1 MKKLILTAT
10 MIISITLNLKAQ
22 NFDELPIYPAVP
34 FLTITPDARGGA
46 LSETGAATIPDVSSI
61 YHNPSKY
68 SFIESKAGL
77 IISYSP
83 WLRSIA
89 NDMMINYLGG
99 FYKFNDRQAFA
110 TSIKYFS
117 VGEIQFTNNLG
128 QNTTIFKP
136 NEFAIDGAY
145 ALKLAEKFGGAIS
158 LRFIYSNLT
167 GGSSNVP
174 GSHAGIAVASDL
186 SFFYSKNFEL
196 SDKNANFAWGIN
208 FSNIGT
214 KINYGTNATG
224 FIPSNLK
231 TGVAFT
237 YSFDDFNKIMFA
249 LDINKLLVPS
259 SPIYDSNHTAIIA
272 GTDLNNTSVVEGIFR
287 SFYDAPNGFK
297 EELHELYYSAG
308 SEYIYNNRFFVR
320 GGYYYEH
327 PKKGD
332 RQYFNLG
339 LGFKYSI
346 FNIDFSYLIPVKSKS
361 ALEGTMR
368 FSLNFYFNQ
377 KQ

>member
-1 MKKLILTAT
+1 MKRLILTAAV
-10 MIISITLNLKAQ
+10 IISISLNFKAQ
-22 NFDELPIYPAVP
+22 TFDEIPIYPAVP
-34 FLTITPDARGGA
+34 FLTITPDARGGS
-46 LSETGAATIPDVSSI
+46 LSETGAATTPDVASI

-68 SFIESKAGL
+68 SFIDSKAGI

-110 TSIKYFS
+110 ASIKYFS
-117 VGEIQFTNNLG
+117 VGEIDFTNNFG
-128 QNTTIFKP
+128 DKITVFKP

-145 ALKLAEKFGGAIS
+145 SLKLAENFGGAIS
-158 LRFIYSNLT
+158 LRIIYSNLT
-167 GGSSNVP
+167 GGSSNVT
-174 GSHAGIAVASDL
+174 GSHAGFAVASDL
-186 SFFYSKNFEL
+186 SFFYSKNFEI
-196 SDKNANFAWGIN
+196 SENKANFSWGLN
-208 FSNIGT
+208 LSNMGS
-214 KINYGTNATG
+214 KITYGTNATG
-224 FIPSNLK
+224 FIPSNFK
-231 TGVAFT
+231 TGAAFT
-237 YSFDDFNKIMFA
+237 YSFDDFNKIMLA
-249 LDINKLLVPS
+249 LDVNKLLVPS
-259 SPIYDSNHTAIIA
+259 SPIYEPNTTNVIA

-297 EELHELYYSAG
+297 EELHELYYSTGA
-308 SEYIYNNRFFVR
+308 EYAYNNRFFIR

-332 RQYFNLG
+332 RQYVNIG

-346 FNIDFSYLIPVKSKS
+346 FNIDFSYLIPVVSKS

-368 FSLNFYFNQ
+368 FTLNFYFNK